1 MKVQKFICTLLFACF
16 TLISCQKEI
25 KKEIKKENVS
35 LAISGMTCEVGCAKT
50 IQSKLT
56 KKEGVLAAKVVFSD
70 SIATVEFDAN
80 TLSKKD
86 LIAFVD
92 GISGGDLYTA
102 SEISNQKHVCTEAC
116 KSTCEMMETKKT
128 CKEDCKM

>member
-1 MKVQKFICTLLFACF
+1 MKVQKFICTLMFACF

-92 GISGGDLYTA
+92 GISG
-102 SEISNQKHVCTEAC
+102 EIYILLLKFLIKNMYVLMPANQHAR
-116 KSTCEMMETKKT
+116 
-128 CKEDCKM
+128 